1 MIKLDKLSDR
11 DLPPLK
17 PVVLRL
23 WQLLNSPTARLQEMV
38 EAMSA
43 EPVLCARIMAVANSP
58 IYRGV
63 DEITSPQKAMVR
75 MGLNEVKGI
84 VYYLTLSDSA
94 RQSTLPPSFLVRKFW
109 THSLSTALL
118 SKHLLKY
125 YPHLFPM
132 SEEDQEQCYLTGLL
146 HDIGY
151 ILMASLAPTG
161 FTALSDA
168 WQEGGHD
175 PLELE
180 EQIFGTTHTL
190 LSAKALN
197 LWKFSKSIQLA
208 VYAHHRPPSQ
218 DPLPTPII
226 LLKLADYLASEAGYV
241 FNPLFS
247 LESKRQ
253 SLPDNLFE
261 NDFLPLIEE
270 VALKVE
276 TLVNQTFV

>member
-1 MIKLDKLSDR
+1 MIQLDKLSDR

-58 IYRGV
+58 VYRGV
-63 DEITSPQKAMVR
+63 DDITSPLKALVR
-75 MGLNEVKGI
+75 MGLNEVRGI
-84 VYYLTLSDSA
+84 VYYLTLSDSVRKNA
-94 RQSTLPPSFLVRKFW
+94 FPSSFSVRKFW

-118 SKHLLKY
+118 GQNLLKY

-132 SEEDQEQCYLTGLL
+132 TEEEQEQCYLAGLL

-151 ILMASLAPTG
+151 VLMASLAPKD
-161 FTALSDA
+161 FTLLNAA
-168 WQEGGHD
+168 WAEGDHD

-180 EQIFGTTHTL
+180 ERIFGINHTV

-197 LWKFSKSIQLA
+197 LWKFPKCIQLA
-208 VYAHHRPPSQ
+208 VYAHHRLPSR
-218 DPLPTPII
+218 DPFPAPII
-226 LLKLADYLASEAGYV
+226 LLKLADYLATEAGYP
-241 FNPLFS
+241 FNPLFT
-247 LESKRQ
+247 LVSKKQ
-253 SLPDNLFE
+253 SLPEALFE
-261 NDFLPLIEE
+261 NDFEPIMQE
-270 VALKVE
+270 VSLKVE